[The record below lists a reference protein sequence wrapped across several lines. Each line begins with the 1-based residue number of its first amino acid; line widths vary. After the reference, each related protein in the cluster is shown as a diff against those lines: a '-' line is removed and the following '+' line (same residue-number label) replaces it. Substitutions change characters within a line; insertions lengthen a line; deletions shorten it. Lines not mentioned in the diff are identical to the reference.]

1 MPRNER
7 QDPRSA
13 PRYVISVAARLA
25 GATPHTL
32 RAYEEAGLIRPAR
45 TDGRIRMY
53 SDEDVER
60 LRHIHSIAERG
71 VNYAGIKVILD
82 MEGRRG
88 GR

>member
-1 MPRNER
+1 MGRNGR
-7 QDPRSA
+7 QDEASA

-25 GATPHTL
+25 GTTAHAL
-32 RAYEEAGLIRPAR
+32 RSYEEAGLIRPAR
-45 TDGRIRMY
+45 TDGRIRLY
-53 SDEDVER
+53 SDEDIER

-71 VNYAGIKVILD
+71 VNYAGIKVILE

>member
-1 MPRNER
+1 MRNDR
-7 QDPRSA
+7 QNYGRA

-32 RAYEEAGLIRPAR
+32 RAYEEAGLIQPAR
-45 TDGRIRMY
+45 TEGGIRLY
-53 SDEDVER
+53 SDEDIEQ

-71 VNYAGIKVILD
+71 VNYAGIRVILE
-82 MEGRRG
+82 MEGRRH